1 MGSPQKQATDKCSD
15 VKILAVTGTEKGSVC
30 SVAKGALSNHT
41 SHVDH
46 TKTSPIPCEI
56 NGNECD
62 DSKKLVEEESHGEHS
77 KSISLSVPAHP
88 LQSQLEMSRKHHEKG
103 QKRIKMLEQKNEM

>member
-30 SVAKGALSNHT
+30 SVDKGALSNHT
-41 SHVDH
+41 SHLDH

-56 NGNECD
+56 NGNECN
-62 DSKKLVEEESHGEHS
+62 DSKKLVEEASHGENT
-77 KSISLSVPAHP
+77 KSIRYSVTSSASTTITVRNVTETPREGTEENQNVGAA
-88 LQSQLEMSRKHHEKG
+88 E
-103 QKRIKMLEQKNEM
+103 

>member
-15 VKILAVTGTEKGSVC
+15 VKILALTGTEKGSVC
-30 SVAKGALSNHT
+30 SVAKGVLSNHT
-41 SHVDH
+41 SHVDY

-77 KSISLSVPAHP
+77 KSISLSVTSSASTTITVRNVTETPREGTEEN
-88 LQSQLEMSRKHHEKG
+88 QNVGTEK
-103 QKRIKMLEQKNEM
+103 

>member
-15 VKILAVTGTEKGSVC
+15 VKILALTGTEKGTVC
-30 SVAKGALSNHT
+30 SVAKKALSNHT

-62 DSKKLVEEESHGEHS
+62 NSKKLVEEESHGEHS
-77 KSISLSVPAHP
+77 KSISLSVTSSASTTITVRNVTETPREGTEENQNVGAA
-88 LQSQLEMSRKHHEKG
+88 E
-103 QKRIKMLEQKNEM
+103 